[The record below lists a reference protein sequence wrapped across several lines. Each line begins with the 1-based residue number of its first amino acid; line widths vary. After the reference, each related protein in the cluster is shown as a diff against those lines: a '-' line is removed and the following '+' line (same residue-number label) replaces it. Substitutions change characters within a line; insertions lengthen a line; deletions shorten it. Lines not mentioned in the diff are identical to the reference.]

1 MSTETQPLLEAAQIK
16 ETTRVGYMKS
26 VMAAVRH
33 SKAKRTIDWEDPA
46 NVSITQ
52 VVQDLEEREDL
63 TRETKLVARSA
74 LLWYIKSGQ
83 VQASEDTRRGM
94 SMLES
99 MTAPRGRKP
108 TLIRPKTISE
118 EDLAK
123 LMDEIYDRTDK
134 SAWARRCAV
143 WICAGLVTGARPI
156 EWLHAGWSDE
166 EKTTLR
172 LKNAKVKLLA
182 PAFIRKDA
190 KEDHPDLESLHYW
203 DLDESEHFREIPLDK
218 EADRSMVENHLYCIS
233 EFAPHGMSEK
243 GRHLEFQK
251 YHNECALVIRRA
263 CRKIWGNKKSFSL
276 YTMRGQFS
284 ANMQAAHG
292 PEKTAELMGH
302 SSADSP
308 SAAYYGRQKYAHS
321 RFKSSKA
328 PHREGQLQAPVEQ
341 ASAQNA
347 GPVD

>member
-1 MSTETQPLLEAAQIK
+1 MSTEKQPSLEAAPIK
-16 ETTRVGYMKS
+16 ETTRVGYMKF
-26 VMAAVRH
+26 VMAAARY
-33 SKAKRTIDWEDPA
+33 SKAKRTVDWEEPA
-46 NVSITQ
+46 SVTITQ
-52 VVQDLEEREDL
+52 VVQDLADREDL
-63 TRETKLVARSA
+63 TRETKLVTRSA

-83 VQASEDTRRGM
+83 VQDNEDTRQGM
-94 SMLES
+94 AMLES
-99 MTAPRGRKP
+99 MTTPGGRKP

-118 EDLAK
+118 EDLSK

-134 SAWARRCAV
+134 SSWARRCAV
-143 WICAGLVTGARPI
+143 WIYAGLVTGARPI
-156 EWLHAGWSDE
+156 EWLHAEWSDE

-182 PAFIRKDA
+182 PAFIRKEA
-190 KEDHPDLESLHYW
+190 AEDRPELESLHYW
-203 DLDESEHFREIPLDK
+203 DLDEAEQFREIPLAK
-218 EADRSMVENHLYCIS
+218 EADRSMVENHLYYIN
-233 EFAPHGMSEK
+233 EFVPHDMSEK
-243 GRHLEFQK
+243 GRRLEFQK
-251 YHNECALVIRRA
+251 YHDACALVIRRA

-302 SSADSP
+302 CSADSP

-328 PHREGQLQAPVEQ
+328 PHREGQFQAPVEQ
-341 ASAQNA
+341 GPAQNA
-347 GPVD
+347 GPVE